1 MARPIAAGSTAGGGR
16 LIFGPVATADA
27 AGAVLA
33 HALLIDGDRWPKGR
47 LLSEADIA
55 AAAAAG
61 IATIVVARIG
71 ASDVAEDAAA
81 AELATALAGT
91 GVVAT
96 AAAHGRTNLIA
107 AASGLLQFDAAAI
120 DRVNAVDEG
129 ITVGTL
135 APMTRVAAGDVVATV
150 KLIPFAVARRA
161 LAAAVA
167 AAPPLTIAR
176 FVPRRFRLLQTRLP
190 ATSAKLLAR
199 TDAVTRARVIALGGM
214 LDPGWHECD
223 HTADALATWL
233 AAQPADAILL
243 VAGASATADRRDV
256 IPAAIVA
263 AGGSVE
269 RLGMPVDP
277 GNLLC
282 LGSLGERAVIGLPG
296 CARSPKRNGFDWV
309 LERLAAGIAVT
320 SADIAAMGVG
330 GLLPEAERPQPR
342 AAAIAQTGTVGVIVL
357 AAGRSTRMG
366 AANKLVADLDGRPV
380 VAHVVDA
387 IAAAGLPPP
396 VIIVGHMAAAVRAAI
411 GERPATYVTAPDF
424 AEGMSRSLRAGL
436 AAAPAGWSAAIIAL
450 GDMPSIDS
458 ATYAALAAAA
468 IDRVP
473 VVIPTWHG
481 KRGNPLVWSRTHW
494 PELATLNGDGGGKVL
509 LAALSDRLVELPVDD
524 PGILADV
531 DTPEAL
537 AALRRG
543 VSRG

>member
-1 MARPIAAGSTAGGGR
+1 M
-16 LIFGPVATADA
+16 IFGAVATAEA
-27 AGAVLA
+27 TGAVLA
-33 HALLIDGDRWPKGR
+33 HALLVNGERWPKGR
-47 LLSEADIA
+47 LLSDADVA
-55 AAAAAG
+55 AATAAG
-61 IATIVVARIG
+61 IETVVVARIG
-71 ASDVAEDAAA
+71 ADDVAEDDAAA
-81 AELATALAGT
+81 TLAAALAGP

-107 AASGLLQFDAAAI
+107 AENGLVMLDPASV

-135 APMTRVAAGDVVATV
+135 APMIRVAAGDVVATV
-150 KLIPFAVARRA
+150 KLIPFAVARSA

-167 AAPPLTIAR
+167 SATPLTVAA
-176 FVPRRFRLLQTRLP
+176 FAPRRFRLLQTRL
-190 ATSAKLLAR
+190 AVTSTKMLAR
-199 TDAVTRARVIALGGM
+199 TDVVTRARVDALGGT
-214 LDPGWHECD
+214 LDPAYDACD
-223 HTADALATWL
+223 HTTEAVAAWL

-263 AGGSVE
+263 AGGVVE

-282 LGSLGERAVIGLPG
+282 LGVLGGRAVIGLPG

-320 SADIAAMGVG
+320 SGDVAAMGVG

-342 AAAIAQTGTVGVIVL
+342 AAAAVHAGTVGVIVL

-366 AANKLVADLDGRPV
+366 AANKLVADLGGKPV

-387 IAAAGLPPP
+387 IAEAGLPPP
-396 VIIVGHMAAAVRAAI
+396 VIVIGHMAAEVRAAL
-411 GERPATYVTAPDF
+411 GDRAATCITAPDF
-424 AEGMSRSLRAGL
+424 AEGMSRSLRTGL
-436 AAAPAGWSAAIIAL
+436 AAAPPEWTAAIIAL
-450 GDMPSIDS
+450 GDMPSVAP
-458 ATYAALAAAA
+458 ATYAALAAA
-468 IDRVP
+468 IDGVP
-473 VVIPTWHG
+473 VVIPTWRG
-481 KRGNPLVWSRTHW
+481 KRGNPLAWSRAHW
-494 PELATLNGDGGGKVL
+494 PELAAVTGDGGGKVL
-509 LAALSDRLVELPVDD
+509 LATLSDRLVEVPVDD

-537 AALRRG
+537 AALRGG
-543 VSRG
+543 VSLD